1 LTQLTPRTIDG
12 RIDFTNSKGR
22 ILPLEANPRTGW
34 KDSLDGQPS
43 SSIKF
48 EMNRDYILG
57 RSLLRDREGFV
68 ERELNFFVDKTI
80 PTAFVEQNSEPF
92 GIDGSTLILD
102 CREALHN
109 LGLPN
114 SRFLHNLL
122 LRSSYESYGS
132 GGEPITTASY
142 PKEKGYQPS
151 DCADFIFYSTAGL
164 INYRVLSLPN
174 FSIMKRGETPEIH
187 RSTVQA
193 KSSFPP
199 ETFRANFDDLCMTVG
214 QGAVGKSFNEHATLR
229 SNNFQL
235 RKHSKS
241 DVEAM
246 KRKLKDVLSKC
257 YTKNKLKQS
266 EKSSFWGGKWVSF
279 PEENTNRRNYHLPN
293 NVYGS
298 THFAIGAEFLV
309 DETTLATVSY

>member
-1 LTQLTPRTIDG
+1 MTQLTPRTIDG

-22 ILPLEANPRTGW
+22 ILPVEVNPRSGW

-57 RSLLRDREGFV
+57 RSLLRDREGFLD
-68 ERELNFFVDKTI
+68 RELNYFVDKST
-80 PTAFVEQNSEPF
+80 PTPFVEQNVESF
-92 GIDGSTLILD
+92 GLDGSTLLLD

-122 LRSSYESYGS
+122 LRSAYESYCS

-142 PKEKGYQPS
+142 PKEKGFQPS
-151 DCADFIFYSTAGL
+151 DCADFIFYSSAGL

-187 RSTVQA
+187 RSTTQA
-193 KSSFPP
+193 KTLLPS
-199 ETFRANFDDLCMTVG
+199 ENFRSNFDDLCMTVG
-214 QGAVGKSFNEHATLR
+214 QSAVGTRFNEQATAK
-229 SNNFQL
+229 SDNFQL

-241 DVEAM
+241 DIDAM
-246 KRKLKDVLSKC
+246 KRKLKDVLSKS
-257 YTKNKLKQS
+257 YTKNKSKLS

-279 PEENTNRRNYHLPN
+279 PEENTNRKNYHLPN

-298 THFAIGAEFLV
+298 THLAIGAEFLV
-309 DETTLATVSY
+309 DETILATVSY